1 MIFHIKKYGWMP
13 VVFYIYEQK
22 NGKSRKKRKRRS
34 MINENKA
41 VLISSSQ
48 NNRQYR
54 AQRAY
59 VKT

>member
-1 MIFHIKKYGWMP
+1 MP

-41 VLISSSQ
+41 VLSSSQ

-59 VKT
+59 VKNKRYMHVI